1 MSNYS
6 LMNHRLQSLSLK
18 VLKKLCCNHQII
30 IEDGDLKIILR
41 IIKDN
46 PYSVFNE
53 DYAPILLSTIFNE
66 TSEKTCDKF
75 KPMILERYLVNE
87 IE

>member
-18 VLKKLCCNHQII
+18 VLRKLCSNHQIVI
-30 IEDGDLKIILR
+30 KDGDLKIILR

-46 PYSVFNE
+46 PYSVLNE
-53 DYAPILLSTIFNE
+53 DYAPILLSTIYHE
-66 TSEKTCDKF
+66 TSEETCDEF
-75 KPMILERYLVNE
+75 KPMILERYLINE